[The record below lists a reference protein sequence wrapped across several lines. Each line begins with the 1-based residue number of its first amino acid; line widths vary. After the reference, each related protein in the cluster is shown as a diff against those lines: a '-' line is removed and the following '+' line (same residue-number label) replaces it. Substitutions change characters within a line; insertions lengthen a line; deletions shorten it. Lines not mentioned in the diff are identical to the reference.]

1 MMRLQ
6 EWEWL
11 TAKILAHGEN
21 LELDME
27 TLTEDVEA
35 IVVELGDTFIGA
47 LDGAIVGYL
56 LGRNDQ
62 GAGR

>member
-1 MMRLQ
+1 MVHLQ
-6 EWEWL
+6 EWL

-27 TLTEDVEA
+27 TLTEDVEM
-35 IVVELGDTFIGA
+35 IVDELGDTFIGA

>member
-1 MMRLQ
+1 
-6 EWEWL
+6 L

-27 TLTEDVEA
+27 TLTEDVEM
-35 IVVELGDTFIGA
+35 IVDELGDTFIGA

>member
-1 MMRLQ
+1 MVHLQ
-6 EWEWL
+6 EWL
-11 TAKILAHGEN
+11 TAKILTHGEN

-27 TLTEDVEA
+27 TLTEDVEM
-35 IVVELGDTFIGA
+35 IVDELGDTFIGA

-56 LGRNDQ
+56 RGRNDQ